1 MPPFFILEKENRI
14 KEISLLENAINLYGY
29 FEYTQKS
36 HCYLKIVVSSKP

>member
-29 FEYTQKS
+29 FEYTQK
-36 HCYLKIVVSSKP
+36 KPLLFKNCCII